1 MTGRA
6 RRPSNALLGVLL
18 AGALAA
24 GCASAP
30 PREPIPTDVLG
41 ARALVE
47 ERWQHFGDLRTL
59 AAITIR
65 RGTRQDRLNG
75 VLLLQGPRRGP
86 AALRFEALSPFGP
99 PILIVGG
106 TPDGVTVWEVAR
118 NRAFLLP
125 ASADANRRWL
135 GLSLGVED
143 LVALLAGHVRPLAE
157 PLGGRRREPD
167 EHGAS
172 IELRG
177 PDGTQRF
184 WLDEATGRLSRLE
197 WAQGK
202 SPFRA
207 TFEWATK
214 DGPPAAVEL
223 VTLDGQLEVRVR
235 YQRPR
240 MDSGFEAALL
250 AVSVPKGVEIQD
262 FR

>member
-1 MTGRA
+1 M
-6 RRPSNALLGVLL
+6 
-18 AGALAA
+18 
-24 GCASAP
+24 
-30 PREPIPTDVLG
+30 
-41 ARALVE
+41 E
-47 ERWQHFGDLRTL
+47 ERWQGFGDLRTL

-65 RGTRQDRLNG
+65 RGARQDRLNG

-86 AALRFEALSPFGP
+86 ASLRFEALSPFGP
-99 PILIVGG
+99 PILVVGG
-106 TPDGVTVWEVAR
+106 APDGVTVWELAR

-135 GLSLGVED
+135 GLALGVED

-167 EHGAS
+167 EHGTS

-177 PDGTQRF
+177 LDGAQRL
-184 WLDEATGRLSRLE
+184 WLDEATGRVRRLE

-202 SPFRA
+202 NPFRA
-207 TFEWATK
+207 AFEWGGK
-214 DGPPAAVEL
+214 DGPPAAIEL

-235 YQRPR
+235 YQRPQL
-240 MDSGFEAALL
+240 DSGFAAALL
-250 AVSVPKGVEIQD
+250 TVTVPKGVEIQD